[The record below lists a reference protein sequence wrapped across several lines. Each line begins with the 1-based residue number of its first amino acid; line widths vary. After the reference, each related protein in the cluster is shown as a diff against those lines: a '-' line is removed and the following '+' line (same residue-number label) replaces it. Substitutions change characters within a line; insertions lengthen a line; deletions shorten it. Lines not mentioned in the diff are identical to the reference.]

1 VRPSPRVRPRR
12 PHTRLT
18 LSGVHEMWDT
28 VARAR
33 LPRCCCSNQKHS
45 TFPPLPFRSFTRQQM
60 KTAVG
65 LAAVAAVANAAHYTP
80 EAQKLW
86 DNAGPAAQD
95 DTKT

>member
-1 VRPSPRVRPRR
+1 M
-12 PHTRLT
+12 
-18 LSGVHEMWDT
+18 HEMWDGGGT
-28 VARAR
+28 RPPA
-33 LPRCCCSNQKHS
+33 LLLLNQKHLH
-45 TFPPLPFRSFTRQQM
+45 FPPLPFRSFTRQQM

>member
-1 VRPSPRVRPRR
+1 
-12 PHTRLT
+12 
-18 LSGVHEMWDT
+18 MWDGGGT
-28 VARAR
+28 PPA
-33 LPRCCCSNQKHS
+33 LLLLNQKHS
-45 TFPPLPFRSFTRQQM
+45 TFPPLPFRSFTRQM